1 MSTRTVVYI
10 MPLPPGLHPGMDT
23 VAHGIAH
30 GLEGSDTALRILP
43 ADLRDPHYAMEQN
56 QAIVAATEAKVDGI
70 CLFTLD
76 EREPAPAVWRAIG
89 KNIPVIALHKPTF
102 PVTATVA
109 TPNFYHGIFLTQ
121 FLARHVEEQAR
132 IAILGGPPILDDEEL
147 VEGLIEGVKRCK
159 LKLLNDPHDI
169 ACRNVS
175 DVAGAGA
182 EAAQHV
188 LDTYTNLDA
197 LIVFNDETLL
207 DVLPVLKE
215 RGLLGTL
222 PVVSRNGS
230 PAAVEAVR
238 RGDSLATYDYGLT
251 ELGITAGKLFKDIF
265 LNGTD
270 MEDEIVCSTYGRVIS
285 EENADSYVP
294 WEKRAPAVELLTG
307 LA

>member
-1 MSTRTVVYI
+1 MSGRTVVYI

-30 GLEGSDTALRILP
+30 GLEGADTHLRILP
-43 ADLRDPHYAMEQN
+43 ADLRDPNYAIEQN
-56 QAIVAATEAKVDGI
+56 QAVVAATEAKVDGI

-89 KNIPVIALHKPTF
+89 KNIPVVALHKPVF

-109 TPNFYHGIFLTQ
+109 VPNFYHGLFLTQ
-121 FLARHVEEQAR
+121 FLARHVDDNAR
-132 IAILGGPPILDDEEL
+132 IAIIGGPPILDDEEL
-147 VEGLIEGVKRCK
+147 VEGLIDGSKRCK
-159 LKLLNDPHDI
+159 FQLLNDPHDPI
-169 ACRNVS
+169 CRNVS

-182 EAAQHV
+182 EAACHV
-188 LDTYTNLDA
+188 LDTYENLDA

-207 DVLPVLKE
+207 DVLPILKE

-230 PAAVEAVR
+230 PAAVDAVR

-251 ELGITAGKLFKDIF
+251 ELGIAAGELFKDIF
-265 LNGTD
+265 LND
-270 MEDEIVCSTYGRVIS
+270 ADPQDVVVCPTYGRIID
-285 EENADSYVP
+285 EEAAETYIP
-294 WEKRAPAVELLTG
+294 WSKRAPAIELLSG
-307 LA
+307 LD